1 MPRIRLGSTGGYLH
15 PYNFTLEDELGA
27 SISYT
32 ITDNFN
38 LASNFTDHPQAMNA
52 VTRNGY
58 AINYYKAIPNDQYA
72 IGDTFTLSY
81 DVTKTVRKVHIG
93 NYVDARSVDVQ
104 VQVGGANGVC
114 GGNYIEYIAKWRGE
128 KGRVHTGS
136 DFLKQSV
143 DGSEWKLFTTVK
155 ALLRSYCVPPDRLLN
170 RLCMHDFPRIQA
182 FPFVFIILLNSAQ
195 TG

>member
-1 MPRIRLGSTGGYLH
+1 MIIFIRDMPRIRLGSTGGYLH

-81 DVTKTVRKVHIG
+81 DATKTVRKVRIG

-104 VQVGGANGVC
+104 IQVGGKTVFVAATTSNILPNG
-114 GGNYIEYIAKWRGE
+114 EEKRGA
-128 KGRVHTGS
+128 S
-136 DFLKQSV
+136 
-143 DGSEWKLFTTVK
+143 
-155 ALLRSYCVPPDRLLN
+155 
-170 RLCMHDFPRIQA
+170 IQEA
-182 FPFVFIILLNSAQ
+182 IF
-195 TG
+195 